1 MKDENPKN
9 KFQMTNK
16 FQLIKILNSKISH
29 SDYFEIGFLSFV
41 AYLFFGFCDL
51 FFDSCDLFFGS
62 CDLDIIKR
70 KDS

>member
-9 KFQMTNK
+9 KFQMTSK
-16 FQLIKILNSKISH
+16 FQLIKILNSKISQ
-29 SDYFEIGFLSFV
+29 SNYFEIGFLSFV

-51 FFDSCDLFFGS
+51 FFDSCDL
-62 CDLDIIKR
+62 DIIKR